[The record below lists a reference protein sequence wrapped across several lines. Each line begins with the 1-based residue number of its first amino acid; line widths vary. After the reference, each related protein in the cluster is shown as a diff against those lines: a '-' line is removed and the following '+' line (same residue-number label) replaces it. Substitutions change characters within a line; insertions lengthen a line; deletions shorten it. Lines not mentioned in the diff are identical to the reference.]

1 MVIQYFMTLLLI
13 YLAVGAFAGLL
24 AGLFGIGGGLVI
36 VPVLVITFEAL
47 GFPVEVL
54 THMAVGTSLAT
65 IAFTSLSSVRTH
77 HQKGAVDWPL
87 ATRISMGIL
96 LGAVLGV
103 LTANALSGAGLQLVI
118 GISALIVAAQMGLG
132 LKPKPTR
139 SLPSKRGL
147 VVAGSGIGWGS
158 ALFGIGGGSIT
169 VPFLTWCNYP
179 MQRSV
184 AVAAACGFPIALVG
198 GLSNIVV
205 GWDNSALPENTLG
218 YVYWPA
224 LIGIVI
230 TSVPCARLGAK
241 LAHKLSPEKLKK
253 LFAVMLVV
261 VAAKFLSASL

>member
-1 MVIQYFMTLLLI
+1 MTLLLI

-47 GFPVEVL
+47 GFPLEVL
-54 THMAVGTSLAT
+54 THMAVATSLAT

-87 ATRISMGIL
+87 VKLLSAGIL
-96 LGAVLGV
+96 LGSVLGV
-103 LTANALSGAGLQLVI
+103 LTANALSGAGLQTAI
-118 GISALIVAAQMGLG
+118 GICALIVAAQMGLG

-139 SLPSKRGL
+139 TLPQNKGL
-147 VVAGSGIGWGS
+147 ILSGGSIGWAS
-158 ALFGIGGGSIT
+158 ALFGIGGGSLT
-169 VPFLTWCNYP
+169 VPFLNWCNTP

-198 GLSNIVV
+198 GISNIFV
-205 GWDNSALPENTLG
+205 GWDNALLPENTLG

-224 LIGIVI
+224 LLGIVI

-241 LAHKLSPEKLKK
+241 LAHKLPPEKLKK

-261 VAAKFLSASL
+261 VAAKFLTASL

>member
-1 MVIQYFMTLLLI
+1 MTLLLI

-24 AGLFGIGGGLVI
+24 AGLFGIGGGMVI

-87 ATRISMGIL
+87 VKWLSAGIL

-103 LTANALSGAGLQLVI
+103 LTANALSGAGLQIAI
-118 GISALIVAAQMGLG
+118 GICALIVAAQMGLG

-139 SLPSKRGL
+139 TLPKNKGL
-147 VVAGSGIGWGS
+147 IFSGGSIGWAS
-158 ALFGIGGGSIT
+158 ALFGIGGGSLT
-169 VPFLTWCNYP
+169 VPLLNWCNYP

-205 GWDNSALPENTLG
+205 GWDNVLLPENTLG

-224 LIGIVI
+224 LLGIVI

-241 LAHKLSPEKLKK
+241 LAHRLSPEKLKK
-253 LFAVMLVV
+253 LFAVMLVI
-261 VAAKFLSASL
+261 VAAKFLTAGL